1 MRWRQIIVGV
11 AAALIVML
19 LAHGAEAQSAR
30 RLFYRTVKGNL
41 IEQLVPAAEGYDRRS
56 EVGKW
61 LGRVRQS
68 GRRFRFTDP
77 SGHTIATATE
87 EFQPPGS
94 TQRALAVVR
103 DPTGKLLGI
112 ITAN

>member
-1 MRWRQIIVGV
+1 MRARSVG
-11 AAALIVML
+11 L
-19 LAHGAEAQSAR
+19 LATGVLLVLLHAHDAQAEGGR
-30 RLFYRTVKGNL
+30 RLFYRTVKGGL
-41 IEQLVPAAEGYDRRS
+41 VEQLVPAAEGFDRRS
-56 EVGKW
+56 VVGKW

-77 SGHTIATATE
+77 SGHTIATAAE
-87 EFQPPGS
+87 EFQPAGV

-112 ITAN
+112 ITAQ